1 MYTISSAGLKSENLA
16 AFSKTYR
23 NAPPSTSALSRP
35 GGGTPP
41 ALADMTEPAMEEPKK
56 AQPSSIMA
64 HGVAD
69 AAPVQ
74 PRRRNSAG
82 AASMAP
88 PVAKAEMVATSPM

>member
-1 MYTISSAGLKSENLA
+1 
-16 AFSKTYR
+16 
-23 NAPPSTSALSRP
+23 
-35 GGGTPP
+35 
-41 ALADMTEPAMEEPKK
+41 MEEPKK

-74 PRRRNSAG
+74 PRRRNSEG
-82 AASMAP
+82 AASMAA